1 MAYSAFNLT
10 RVQTDFG
17 ITVRT
22 GLDLFGHIPPAPV
35 DSAVAT
41 WLVRKRG
48 LATTINTEKA
58 RSELLIAP
66 LLAEAWRI
74 GNGQIALYSGVAF
87 DVDAATELTGVCDF
101 ILGYPPQ
108 LDTVTAPVLMIAEA
122 KNESIMGGLGQ
133 CAAAMVAALRF
144 NRTRNPEITT
154 VYGCVTDGEG
164 WKFLRLA
171 GTTLEIDTSE
181 YLIAEPDHILGV
193 ILNFVGLAPAAPA
206 AA

>member
-1 MAYSAFNLT
+1 MSYSAFSLA

-17 ITVRT
+17 ITVQT

-35 DSAVAT
+35 DPAVAAI
-41 WLVRKRG
+41 LNRQRG

-58 RSELLIAP
+58 RSELLISP
-66 LLAEAWRI
+66 LLTEAWRI
-74 GNGQIALYSGVAF
+74 GAGRVALYSGVAF
-87 DVDAATELTGVCDF
+87 DVDPAVELNSVCDF

-108 LDTVTAPVLMIAEA
+108 LDTITAPVLLITEA

-144 NRTRNPEITT
+144 NRLRNPQVTT
-154 VYGCVTDGEG
+154 IYGCVTDGEG

-171 GTTLEIDTSE
+171 GTLLEIDVAE
-181 YLIAEPDHILGV
+181 YLITEPDRILGV
-193 ILNFVGLAPAAPA
+193 ILNFVGLAPATPA